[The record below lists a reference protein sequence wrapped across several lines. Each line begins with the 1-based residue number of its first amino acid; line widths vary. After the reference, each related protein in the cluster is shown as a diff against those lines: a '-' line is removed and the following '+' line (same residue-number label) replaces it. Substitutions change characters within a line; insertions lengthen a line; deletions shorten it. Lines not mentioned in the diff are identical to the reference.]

1 MKRINITRV
10 AVAAVAGALAAS
22 AAHAAE
28 KSKIAAQPAVVEK
41 TAANGM
47 LVRFVN
53 ATPEQVSQAAK
64 SGTTKSAA
72 GMRAYVDSTGR
83 LHAGTPEEAAALSP
97 APQARVAARSAARS
111 SAVQSSP
118 ALTAGPNGSFSLQ
131 LDESSMVYAVAKRQP
146 DGKVAQECVTGEET
160 AKTAAVAPATRIG
173 EDRHEK

>member
-28 KSKIAAQPAVVEK
+28 KSTVVEK
-41 TAANGM
+41 TSANGT

-53 ATPEQVSQAAK
+53 ATPEQVAQAAK
-64 SGTTKSAA
+64 SGPAQSAA

-83 LHAGTPEEAAALSP
+83 LHAGTPEEAATLSA
-97 APQARVAARSAARS
+97 APQSRVAARSAARS

-118 ALTAGPNGSFSLQ
+118 ALSAGPNGSFSLT
-131 LDESSMVYAVAKRQP
+131 LDESSMVYAVAKVQSN
-146 DGKVAQECVTGEET
+146 GKVAQDCVTGEAT
-160 AKTAAVAPATRIG
+160 AKAAATSPATQI
-173 EDRHEK
+173 EEHRHEK